1 MDDTLQIREVYKPN
15 DERDPFPV
23 LSQRARI
30 PIDRYDIPETFP
42 TCLME
47 VSDAEVQGKWLKSND
62 FIIGKTL
69 TISNRRFL
77 IYDCDEF
84 TRKWYK
90 SEMGFE
96 QPAAI
101 EIPDE
106 DSATK
111 KV

>member
-1 MDDTLQIREVYKPN
+1 
-15 DERDPFPV
+15 
-23 LSQRARI
+23 
-30 PIDRYDIPETFP
+30 
-42 TCLME
+42 ME

-84 TRKWYK
+84 TRRWYK
-90 SEMGFE
+90 NEMGFE

-106 DSATK
+106 DRRSV
-111 KV
+111 KVHFSFIIFYNNEFSQGK